1 VAARTFHTVEL
12 DVRQEEEPMAAILR
26 ALEGER
32 FEDAIVRVAITLD
45 SAQSLALRERE
56 IEAALEGAA
65 SVSVVREVEVESRV
79 RLGEFAPE
87 TLTPRQLLEKYF
99 ESRAV
104 DPERREVL
112 LTRAED
118 IIADPSSL
126 KST

>member
-1 VAARTFHTVEL
+1 
-12 DVRQEEEPMAAILR
+12 
-26 ALEGER
+26 LEGEH
-32 FEDAIVRVAITLD
+32 FEDAVVRVAITLD

-65 SVSVVREVEVESRV
+65 SVRVVREVEVESRA

-87 TLTPRQLLEKYF
+87 TLTSLQLLEKYF

-112 LTRAED
+112 LARAED
-118 IIADPSSL
+118 IIAGPSS
-126 KST
+126 SA